1 MEHNMDNSI
10 HYRFTYPT
18 YIDGLLED
26 CKTREDVDLK
36 LTQITNNEPRK
47 FEYIQD
53 VEDVCDDLGYLQDII
68 FHNKLV
74 DKGSTMSIDYWEP
87 GE

>member
-18 YIDGLLED
+18 YIDRLLED
-26 CKTREDVDLK
+26 CKTREELDLK
-36 LTQITNNEPRK
+36 LTQIANNEPRK

-74 DKGSTMSIDYWEP
+74 DKGSTIGRDYWEP